1 MMGDIEKI
9 KKEIECFTI
18 QDLAE
23 IIRLEPLISEK
34 TSILGYNKK
43 QREELKSCMLE
54 IAKKTLDLAELEE
67 KFLEENNNKMEKK
80 IFVTNEEDKA
90 ELKELMK
97 KHLDRETYNILK
109 ELF

>member
-1 MMGDIEKI
+1 MKDIEEY
-9 KKEIECFTI
+9 KKKIECFTI
-18 QDLAE
+18 QDLAD
-23 IIRLEPLISEK
+23 IIRTQPLIAGRNS
-34 TSILGYNKK
+34 TLNYNKK

-67 KFLEENNNKMEKK
+67 KFLLENMNIKNKTIIIE
-80 IFVTNEEDKA
+80 TDK

-97 KHLDRETYNILK
+97 VCLDKRTYNNLK

>member
-1 MMGDIEKI
+1 MKDIEYL
-9 KKEIECFTI
+9 KKKIECFTI
-18 QDLAE
+18 QDLAK
-23 IIRLEPLISEK
+23 IIREEPLIEGRN
-34 TSILGYNKK
+34 SILSYNKK
-43 QREELKSCMLE
+43 QREELKSCMLD
-54 IAKKTLDLAELEE
+54 IAKRILDLSELEE

-97 KHLDRETYNILK
+97 KLLDRETYNNLK